1 MMRVLSTA
9 AMVGALVAGLS
20 AQPASPSRPSDNK
33 PAEPRSRTVTLT
45 GCVERGATPTQ
56 YVIEDEDRGRF
67 EVNGSDIKKYLGQR
81 VQVAGQPGSTRFR
94 VRGGLWPSPNAAAR
108 GGDLDPSRA
117 AVEAMPGG
125 PNAATGEINLPT
137 FKVKSVRTLD
147 GGCE

>member
-1 MMRVLSTA
+1 MLRVLSTA
-9 AMVGALVAGLS
+9 VVIYTLATALAASQGAPR
-20 AQPASPSRPSDNK
+20 QPDTRPT
-33 PAEPRSRTVTLT
+33 EPRPRTLTLT

-56 YVIEDEDRGRF
+56 YVIQDEDHGRF

-137 FKVKSVRTLD
+137 FKVKSVRTLG